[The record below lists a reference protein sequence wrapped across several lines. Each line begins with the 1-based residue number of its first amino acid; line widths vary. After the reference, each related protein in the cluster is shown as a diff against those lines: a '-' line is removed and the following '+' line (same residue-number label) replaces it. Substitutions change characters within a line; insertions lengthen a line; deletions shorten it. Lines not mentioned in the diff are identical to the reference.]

1 MLPLDYDDGA
11 ASSVTNSVFYLNCTT
26 AGGPIATSNLY
37 HKLEIY

>member
-1 MLPLDYDDGA
+1 
-11 ASSVTNSVFYLNCTT
+11 LNCTT